1 MIRAS
6 SILVAALLLPAATAH
21 AAERRA
27 LSIPAGPLGQSV
39 IALGRQANV
48 SIGLT
53 DPALA
58 ARRAPAVSGRMTVER
73 ALGRLLAGTNARF
86 LAVDARTFRIVSDP
100 RPRLPAA
107 VSRRPARPIVVAEAQ
122 LPNRA
127 DDGPD
132 IIVTALKRPYPL
144 AAFPGSV
151 SVVTGDDPAFAS
163 GIRGTD
169 ALLGRLHTLTS
180 THYGPGRNKLF
191 VRGIADSSFNGPTQ
205 ATVGQYLGETR
216 LNYNA
221 PDPDLRLYDI
231 DRVEVLPG
239 PQGTLYGAGA
249 LGGIVRVIPNGPD
262 LSRVEGAATL
272 GAATTRHGEPG
283 FDGAAMLNVPLA
295 ADRVG
300 LRVVGYGVVQGGY
313 IDDPGRGLRDI
324 NDTRVWGGRASL
336 AWAIGDEWR
345 LTTSLT
351 GQRIRGDD
359 AQSADRGGAPLTRRS
374 AVDQPFRN
382 DYLMADI
389 VVAREWDDY
398 RFVASTGVVRQ
409 RLTEAYDSTMPGRA
423 PTLFGQRT
431 RIDLL
436 TSELRLSRQSPDGG
450 VGWLIGTSLV
460 DNRTR
465 QNRQLGPPG
474 EPAPLPGVGNDV
486 FEATLFGEASL
497 RPLDWLTITF
507 GGRAVHARLSGR
519 ALDAITFPEFLK
531 SFDRR
536 RNLTTLLPSG
546 SLAARLGDRLLGFV
560 RYQEGFR
567 PGGLVAT
574 DRFVLRFDSDRVR
587 TVEAG
592 LRYGRPGLG
601 RFDVQASAAY
611 TRWTDIQADTV
622 DLSGFPISA
631 NIGDG
636 RVWTIDLRVGWRP
649 LPGLSLEA
657 AGLFNDSL
665 VSNPLPSIVLTPR
678 APLPNVARWNGRG
691 SIEYRTDLG
700 DGRALRLSLAA
711 RYVGRSRLGIGAIL
725 GEPQGNWLDL
735 SPAARLSFGA
745 HAITLSASNLLDAT
759 GNRFALGSPF
769 TLVTNPQ
776 VTPLVPRTVR
786 LGWDVRF

>member
-1 MIRAS
+1 MTRAS
-6 SILVAALLLPAATAH
+6 PFLVAALLIPAAAAH
-21 AAERRA
+21 AEERPT
-27 LSIPAGPLGQSV
+27 LSIPAGPLAQSV

-48 SIGLT
+48 SIGLI

-58 ARRAPAVSGRMTVER
+58 SRRAPAVAGRMTVR
-73 ALGRLLAGTNARF
+73 AALARLIAGTGARVR
-86 LAVDARTFRIVSDP
+86 AIDARTFRIVADP
-100 RPRLPAA
+100 R
-107 VSRRPARPIVVAEAQ
+107 RRAEVATVRARPRPIELAEAQ
-122 LPNRA
+122 MPGQS

-132 IIVTALKRPYPL
+132 IVVTALKRPVPL
-144 AAFPGSV
+144 AAFPGSISIV
-151 SVVTGDDPAFAS
+151 SGDDPAFDS

-169 ALLGRLHTLTS
+169 ALIGRLHTLTS

-231 DRVEVLPG
+231 DRIEVLPG

-262 LSRVEGAATL
+262 LADTAGAVTL
-272 GAATTRHGEPG
+272 GAATMRHGDPSV
-283 FDGAAMLNVPLA
+283 DAAAMLNVPLA
-295 ADRVG
+295 TDSVA
-300 LRVVGYGVVQGGY
+300 LRIAGYGLVQGGY
-313 IDDPGRGLRDI
+313 IDDPGRRRRDI
-324 NDTRVWGGRASL
+324 NDTRVFGGRASL
-336 AWAIGDEWR
+336 AWAIGPEWR
-345 LTTSLT
+345 LTASLT

-359 AQSADRGGAPLTRRS
+359 AQSADRGAPPLTRRS

-382 DYLMADI
+382 DYLMTDL
-389 VVAREWDDY
+389 VVAREWEDF

-409 RLTEAYDSTMPGRA
+409 RLTETYDSTRPGDVPA
-423 PTLFGQRT
+423 VFGQRT
-431 RIDLL
+431 RIDLV
-436 TSELRLSRQSPDGG
+436 TSELRLSRQDPDGG
-450 VGWLIGTSLV
+450 AGWLVGTSVV

-474 EPAPLPGVGNDV
+474 APAALPGVGNDV

-497 RPLDWLTITF
+497 RPLDWLTLTL
-507 GGRAVHARLSGR
+507 GGRASHARLTGR
-519 ALDAITFPEFLK
+519 ALDAITFPDLVAAR
-531 SFDRR
+531 DRR

-546 SLAARLGDRLLGFV
+546 SLAARIRARLIGFV

-574 DRFVLRFDSDRVR
+574 DSFVLRFDSDRVR

-611 TRWTDIQADTV
+611 TRWTDIQADTI
-622 DLSGFPISA
+622 DLAGFPISA

-636 RVWTIDLRVGWRP
+636 RIYTIDLRVGWRP
-649 LPGLSLEA
+649 LPGLSIEA

-665 VSNPLPSIVLTPR
+665 VSDPAPSIVLSPR

-691 SIEYRTDLG
+691 SIEYATTLG
-700 DGRALRLSLAA
+700 GEAALRLNLAT

-725 GEPQGNWLDL
+725 GEPQGDWIDL
-735 SPAARLSFGA
+735 SSSARLSLGA
-745 HAITLSASNLLDAT
+745 HAISLSASNLLDVR

-769 TLVTNPQ
+769 TIVTNPQ
-776 VTPLVPRTVR
+776 VTPLAPRTIR
-786 LGWDVRF
+786 LGWEYRF